1 MLLTE
6 KAFFGGIA
14 IVAILLYS
22 TLRLVYNAFFHP
34 LSKFPGPILYG
45 TSRLPYLYHMA
56 RGDLTFTL
64 LPLHEKYGPVV
75 RIAPDE
81 LSFTHPDAWK
91 DIYGHRVGNNYNVL
105 ELPKA
110 RRFYRTRGT
119 LPNII
124 SEEDRAHHGV
134 VRRVLSHGFSDQ
146 NLRARESVITGY
158 ADLLIRQLR
167 KLSLS
172 SSSDDQEA
180 AGPADKVPVD
190 LTAWYNWVTV
200 DIISHLTFG
209 EPSGCLDRA
218 ERDPWVS
225 AMNGTVLDFIPL
237 QIMAYLGSEGLI
249 NRLLRALVNTNRKH
263 HLKVSAEKVVRRVG
277 LNMADPDLVEKI
289 LQKKDSWN
297 LSDDEILGNAAALLI
312 AGSETTATL
321 LAGLTYLLCKHP
333 YVMENLKQEVRSKF
347 TSDSEITL
355 TSVLELKYLLACL
368 DEALRLYP
376 PVPIG
381 PLRTVPEG
389 SGGVTIAGQVVPG
402 GTDVAV
408 WHWPMFRYS
417 EHWEKPMEY
426 RPERFLHET
435 SDGPRYAGDMRYNNN
450 INSKDG
456 LYPADRLDLL
466 QPFNVGPRNCL
477 GRNLAYSEMRMV
489 LAQHHNT
496 TSLVQVNIAN
506 MASEAQV
513 IGGHKAAI
521 HNPNTSDEAKA
532 HSKEVLKEDFNLIV
546 DGNKT
551 KDLDHVE
558 AGLKGAMH
566 NENLSAE
573 AQFAAAEKLGEIQ

>member
-1 MLLTE
+1 MLPTDY
-6 KAFFGGIA
+6 AAVGGIVT
-14 IVAILLYS
+14 VAILIYS
-22 TLRLVYNAFFHP
+22 FLRLLYNAFLHP
-34 LSKFPGPILYG
+34 LSGFPGPLIYR

-56 RGDLTFTL
+56 RGDLTFTF
-64 LPLHEKYGPVV
+64 LPLHEKYGPVI

-91 DIYGHRVGNNYNVL
+91 DIYGHRVGNNHNVL

-124 SEEDRAHHGV
+124 SEEDRAHHGL

-158 ADLLIRQLR
+158 ADTLIGQLKR
-167 KLSLS
+167 FSVS
-172 SSSDDQEA
+172 SADEEA
-180 AGPADKVPVD
+180 AAPARRKPMN

-218 ERDPWVS
+218 ERDPWIE

-237 QIMAYLGSEGLI
+237 QILAYLGFDGLI
-249 NRLLRALVNTNRKH
+249 NRLLRAFMNTNRNH
-263 HLKVSAEKVVRRVG
+263 HRKVSAEKVVRRVG
-277 LNMADPDLVEKI
+277 MTMADPDLVEKI
-289 LQKKDSWN
+289 LQKKDAWN

-333 YVMENLKQEVRSKF
+333 QVMENLKQEVRSRF

-389 SGGVTIAGQVVPG
+389 SGGVTIAGHMVPG

-408 WHWPMFRYS
+408 WHWPMFHYS
-417 EHWEKPMEY
+417 KHWERPMEY
-426 RPERFLHET
+426 RPERFLQED
-435 SDGPRYAGDMRYNNN
+435 SAGPRYAGDMKYTNNT
-450 INSKDG
+450 G
-456 LYPADRLDLL
+456 LYSADRLDLL

-477 GRNLAYSEMRMV
+477 GRNLAYSEMRLV
-489 LAQHHNT
+489 LARMILNFDME
-496 TSLVQVNIAN
+496 LVEPETDWIGKQRADFLWRKGPLPVYLSPVN
-506 MASEAQV
+506 
-513 IGGHKAAI
+513 
-521 HNPNTSDEAKA
+521 
-532 HSKEVLKEDFNLIV
+532 L
-546 DGNKT
+546 
-551 KDLDHVE
+551 
-558 AGLKGAMH
+558 
-566 NENLSAE
+566 
-573 AQFAAAEKLGEIQ
+573 